1 MNNGRFITT
10 VADHLQRITRRAA
23 GRVVINGDVAHIS
36 ISLQSE
42 RET

>member
-1 MNNGRFITT
+1 MDNGRLCAA

-23 GRVVINGDVAHIS
+23 GRVVINGNVAHIS

>member
-1 MNNGRFITT
+1 MNNGRFITA